1 MKNRNR
7 IFVVGAGYVGIANGI
22 MLSSNNFVHF
32 IDIDEIKIKELNNGT
47 SPLKESDLIRYC
59 KVNKENISAS
69 KSLDD
74 IEDGSYVILAL
85 PTNYSEEK
93 ESFDTQILEDV
104 AGRILKKNK
113 NCILIIKSTVPVGFT
128 KKLNV
133 QLNTNNIYFSPEFLR
148 EGRSYFDATHPERII
163 VSPNNQESKKIIH
176 LFLSSVIKCNPSNC
190 LVMSSSE
197 AEAVK
202 LFSNSYLAM
211 RVSYFN
217 EVDSYCLDNNFDTKN
232 ILDGI
237 CKDTRIGDSYNN
249 PSFGYGGY
257 CFPKDTKQALLTLNN
272 VPQEL
277 FKGIVDSNETRL
289 KFLAEN
295 IIAKKKYPIGIYRL
309 NMKSGSDNIRYSS
322 TFMLMEKLLPEV
334 DEILVYEPLCNQKNF
349 KNKKIKMINSLSDFK
364 DRSRL
369 IIANRKSI
377 ELDDFNGEIFSRD
390 VYNEN

>member
-1 MKNRNR
+1 
-7 IFVVGAGYVGIANGI
+7 
-22 MLSSNNFVHF
+22 
-32 IDIDEIKIKELNNGT
+32 
-47 SPLKESDLIRYC
+47 
-59 KVNKENISAS
+59 
-69 KSLDD
+69 
-74 IEDGSYVILAL
+74 
-85 PTNYSEEK
+85 
-93 ESFDTQILEDV
+93 
-104 AGRILKKNK
+104 
-113 NCILIIKSTVPVGFT
+113 
-128 KKLNV
+128 
-133 QLNTNNIYFSPEFLR
+133 
-148 EGRSYFDATHPERII
+148 
-163 VSPNNQESKKIIH
+163 
-176 LFLSSVIKCNPSNC
+176 
-190 LVMSSSE
+190 
-197 AEAVK
+197 
-202 LFSNSYLAM
+202 M

-272 VPQEL
+272 VPQKL